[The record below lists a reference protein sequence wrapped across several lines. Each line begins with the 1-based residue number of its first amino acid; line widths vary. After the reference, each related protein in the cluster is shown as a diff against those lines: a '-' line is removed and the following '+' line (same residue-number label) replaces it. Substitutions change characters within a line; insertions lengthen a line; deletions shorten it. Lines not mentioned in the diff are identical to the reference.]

1 MLRTRLLTA
10 AAAIALLGAPA
21 AFAQDMPAQEP
32 VVPTPTQPA
41 PTSPATAPA
50 TTDTS
55 VEPAAQAQAE
65 TPAAANTVIDTLK
78 AQGQFST
85 LLTALDQAQL
95 TETLKAQ
102 PAVSIFA
109 PTDAAFA
116 ALPEADRTRLLDPA
130 NANELRQLLL
140 YHVIVADVNSEQ
152 IKGTKGGVETAARTQ
167 VQLDGTG
174 DTIKV
179 DEASVTMADIDAG
192 NGAVFAIDKVLN
204 PAASNVASGDAEEAA
219 PAPAT
224 PPAPTPA
231 PTASPDPVT
240 TPDPNAAAEPTP
252 TPTPPVTQPDP
263 ASEPTPE
270 PVDPATPPTEPQA

>member
-10 AAAIALLGAPA
+10 AAAVALLGAPA

-32 VVPTPTQPA
+32 VTPTPTQPA
-41 PTSPATAPA
+41 PTAPA

-55 VEPAAQAQAE
+55 AEPAAQAQAA
-65 TPAAANTVIDTLK
+65 TPAAANTIVDTLK

-95 TETLKAQ
+95 TETLKSQ

-116 ALPEADRTRLLDPA
+116 ALPEADRTRLMDPA

-140 YHVIVADVNSEQ
+140 YHVIVADVNSSQ

-174 DTIKV
+174 EAIKV
-179 DEASVTMADIDAG
+179 DDATVTMADIDAG
-192 NGAVFAIDKVLN
+192 NGAIFAIDKVLN

-224 PPAPTPA
+224 PPAPMPA

>member
-10 AAAIALLGAPA
+10 AAAVALLGAPA

-41 PTSPATAPA
+41 PAPTTAPA
-50 TTDTS
+50 TTDTA
-55 VEPAAQAQAE
+55 VEPAAAAQAE

-116 ALPEADRTRLLDPA
+116 ALSEADRTRLMDPA

-140 YHVIVADVNSEQ
+140 YHVVVADVNSEQ
-152 IKGTKGGVETAARTQ
+152 IKGAKGGVETAARTQ

-174 DTIKV
+174 DVIKV
-179 DEASVTMADIDAG
+179 DDATVTMADIDAG

-204 PAASNVASGDAEEAA
+204 PAASNVASGDAEESTEATE
-219 PAPAT
+219 AT
-224 PPAPTPA
+224 PPASV
-231 PTASPDPVT
+231 ASPDPVT
-240 TPDPNAAAEPTP
+240 TPDPNAADTP

-270 PVDPATPPTEPQA
+270 PVDPVTPPTEPQA